1 MHVLCFKYNAPKIVR
16 LFFLFKTVMEYIR
29 ICVKRKYIN
38 VVSLFILRRCP

>member
-1 MHVLCFKYNAPKIVR
+1 
-16 LFFLFKTVMEYIR
+16 MEYIR